1 MQEHYT
7 MNGGIGQLVCSR
19 CGATY
24 STDDPRWRCDCAAVL
39 DLAFE
44 ARFPVGEIGGRKPT
58 MWRYREALPLASDAQ
73 IVSFD
78 EGFTPLLEIAVEGRK
93 LSVKLEQLFTTGS
106 YKDRG
111 ASVLIS
117 KVNELGVRRIVEDSS
132 GNAGCAIAGYA
143 AKAGI
148 ACDIF
153 VPSGTSPGK
162 LAQIQL
168 YGARLHQVPGSRQD
182 TADAALAAAGS
193 SYYASHSWNPYFFQG
208 TKTYAFE
215 VWEQLD
221 RRAPDTLL
229 FPTGNG
235 TLLIGAY
242 LGFRDLL
249 RQGLVATLPR
259 FVAIQSS
266 HCAPL
271 YRMFSEGLD
280 AVPATGVGK
289 TIAEGIAVA
298 QPVRGTQIVGI
309 VRETGGEV
317 LTVTED
323 EIERALVELCR
334 QGLYVEP
341 SAAVSV
347 AGFRKWIG
355 APGETVVAPLTGHG
369 LKSTEKFLALA
380 NDLGTSTR

>member
-1 MQEHYT
+1 
-7 MNGGIGQLVCSR
+7 MNRGIGQLVCGS

-24 STDDPRWRCDCAAVL
+24 SSDEPRWKCDCAGVL
-39 DLAFE
+39 DLEFE
-44 ARFPVGEIGGRKPT
+44 ARFPVEAIGGRKPT
-58 MWRYREALPLASDAQ
+58 MWRYREALPIGDDAQ

-78 EGFTPLLEIAVEGRK
+78 EGFTPLLDIAVAGRG

-143 AKAGI
+143 ARAGI
-148 ACDIF
+148 ACDIY

-162 LAQIQL
+162 LAQIRMF
-168 YGARLHQVPGSRQD
+168 GARLHAVPGSRQD

-193 SYYASHSWNPYFFQG
+193 SYYASHSWNPFFAHG

-215 VWEQLD
+215 IWEQLD

-249 RQGLVATLPR
+249 RQGLVATLPK

-271 YRMFSEGLD
+271 YRMFREGLD
-280 AVPATGVGK
+280 DLPATEAGK

-298 QPVRGTQIVGI
+298 KPVRGKQIVDI
-309 VRETGGEV
+309 VRETAGEV
-317 LTVTED
+317 LIVTDGEV
-323 EIERALVELCR
+323 ERALIELCG

-347 AGFRKWIG
+347 AGFKQYRG
-355 APGETVVAPLTGHG
+355 APGERVVAPLTGHG
-369 LKSTEKFLALA
+369 LKSTEKFLELA
-380 NDLGTSTR
+380 NDRPGHAVG